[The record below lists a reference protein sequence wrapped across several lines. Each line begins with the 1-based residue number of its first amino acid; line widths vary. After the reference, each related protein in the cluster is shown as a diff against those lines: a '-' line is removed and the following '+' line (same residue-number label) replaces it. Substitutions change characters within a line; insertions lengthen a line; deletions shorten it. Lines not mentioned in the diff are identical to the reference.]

1 MKIKIAIFWSICLL
15 RLGFS
20 LATKNSRS
28 IIFGCKEE
36 IILMRSLFYGAMWGT
51 IEELKRRSE
60 GLLDAFFC
68 RIIPTLSA
76 TQSDKLHT
84 LIIREQ
90 SFYKEHF
97 RLLLKALWKN
107 FFLLHWHVHSSVFLQ
122 RCMLGMFS
130 VDGTLGDLED
140 LEGDL
145 QDAEQL
151 AYLLNQYGLFF
162 LYLET
167 LQQMI
172 LEEKELVA
180 KNVRA
185 VKGNLPRFYAKYV
198 SYYQRKLKRLC
209 VKAASL
215 SGSVIIFD

>member
-1 MKIKIAIFWSICLL
+1 
-15 RLGFS
+15 
-20 LATKNSRS
+20 
-28 IIFGCKEE
+28 
-36 IILMRSLFYGAMWGT
+36 MRSLFYGAVWGA

-76 TQSDKLHT
+76 TQSAKLHT
-84 LIIREQ
+84 QIIREQ
-90 SFYKEHF
+90 TFYKGQF
-97 RLLLKALWKN
+97 RLLLKVFWKA
-107 FFLLHWHVHSSVFLQ
+107 FFLSNWRVHSAVFLQ
-122 RCMLGMFS
+122 QCLLGMFS
-130 VDGTLGDLED
+130 VDGMLGDLED
-140 LEGDL
+140 LKGDL
-145 QDAEQL
+145 QDAEAL

-185 VKGNLPRFYAKYV
+185 VKGNLPKFYAKYV
-198 SYYQRKLKRLC
+198 AYYQRKLKKQCAR
-209 VKAASL
+209 AASL
-215 SGSVIIFD
+215 AGSVVIFD